1 MILGVSVPC
10 PVPTETTFILI
21 MVASVGTL
29 GIIVGSIW
37 LVDAEDWAVSEQYLI
52 RSDPWPSVIL
62 DVSELHS
69 DNAVLQACRMIVCES
84 RSAHSSKIQLHPY
97 RGFQG
102 LGYAASVYL
111 YV

>member
-1 MILGVSVPC
+1 MPC

-21 MVASVGTL
+21 MVASVGKL

-84 RSAHSSKIQLHPY
+84 RSAPHSSKIQPHPY

-102 LGYAASVYL
+102 FGNFSYAASVYL